1 MKSLGSRL
9 NSLFGIHQS
18 SETLSSVGVG
28 STGTYSKTSNRSNLS
43 NRQFPLPY
51 SGAGEHQLRK
61 ADVTHT
67 SRGESFEKMVDE
79 TRNHIKVE
87 STVEIV

>member
-9 NSLFGIHQS
+9 NSLFGIHPS
-18 SETLSSVGVG
+18 SATLSSAGVG
-28 STGTYSKTSNRSNLS
+28 STGTYSKTSNRSN
-43 NRQFPLPY
+43 RHFPLPY
-51 SGAGEHQLRK
+51 SGASEHQLRK

-79 TRNHIKVE
+79 SRHHIKVE